1 MPFGF
6 LGKGLSLLGKGI
18 KSGVGKLGE
27 MGEMGGDGA
36 ASGGMFPQ
44 PKVLNPKL
52 PRPNVPMTPGINPN
66 APMPDLGG
74 GKGGM
79 FGKGI
84 DLINRQQ
91 PQPNAMPGLRR
102 PSPIPTTGN
111 PLRDIEAIERF
122 QSQPSS
128 SDVIGDMERLSN
140 QVNAN
145 NREGRQGLLPMPETQ
160 TQLIPERAIPKVAIP
175 RLPGEERPDVDPR
188 DNPVMA
194 ARYDYM
200 RKQAKAPSTMREY
213 SVNEDGSLG
222 DATTRDIP
230 GTGGYRRSIKNV
242 FQNALL
248 GAAQGMQTTGGEL
261 GGALG
266 GALAGGAGTA
276 INPQAGREFTF
287 DNFYR
292 PRIER
297 DLAET
302 QRNQDR
308 QRKTAFEDDERL
320 QRKTDAEMKRREA
333 EKRIENYD
341 VDNRARA
348 QEIQMRQDEMDYR
361 RQNPPKLRRPT
372 FRDEGGFMRYE
383 DSGEYLL
390 DPQTKQ
396 PIRGYDRPA
405 TENDRPI
412 PVSPG
417 TSLVDKTGREIYKNP
432 PRSGAM
438 SRDAQKAIREVNGLK
453 QQAMQLWEQSKRA
466 TDPTQKAQLEEKAR
480 MAQYTFNEAA
490 LGLAE
495 VYPEDFEA
503 GEGEGGWNYAKPI
516 GSTPQIQRRP
526 QAPIVSR
533 AAVEGF
539 AQEKRISYDEAL
551 KRFRAKGITVQ

>member
-6 LGKGLSLLGKGI
+6 LGTLASGIGKGVGFLGKGI
-18 KSGVGKLGE
+18 KSGVNKLGE
-27 MGEMGGDGA
+27 LGQMDGDDGA

-44 PKVLNPKL
+44 LK
-52 PRPNVPMTPGINPN
+52 RPAPMTPGINPN
-66 APMPDLGG
+66 APMPDLIGTPYNPRG

-79 FGKGI
+79 FGKGME
-84 DLINRQQ
+84 LINRQQ
-91 PQPNAMPGLRR
+91 PQPNAPPMLPR
-102 PSPIPTTGN
+102 PSSIPTTGN
-111 PLRDIEAIERF
+111 PLKDIEAIERF
-122 QSQPSS
+122 QSQPSP

-145 NREGRQGLLPMPETQ
+145 NREGRQGLLPMPEAQ
-160 TQLIPERAIPKVAIP
+160 AQLIPERAIPKVAIP

-200 RKQAKAPSTMREY
+200 RRQAKAPSTMREY

-222 DATTRDIP
+222 EAATREIP
-230 GTGGYRRSIKNV
+230 GTGGYRRSLKNV

-248 GAAQGMQTTGGEL
+248 GAAQGMQTTGDL

-266 GALAGGAGTA
+266 GALTGGAGTA
-276 INPQAGREFTF
+276 INPQAGYEFTF

-308 QRKTAFEDDERL
+308 QRKTAFEDEDRL
-320 QRKTDAEMKRREA
+320 QRKTDAEVKRREA

-341 VDNRARA
+341 VDNRARQ
-348 QEIQMRQDEMDYR
+348 QEIKMRQDEMDYR
-361 RQNPPKLRRPT
+361 RQNPPKQRRPT

-383 DSGEYLL
+383 DTGEYLL

-405 TENDRPI
+405 AENDRPI
-412 PVSPG
+412 TVSPG
-417 TSLVDKTGREIYKNP
+417 ATLYDPKTKTPLYTAP
-432 PRSGAM
+432 PRAAGM
-438 SRDAQKAIREVNGLK
+438 SREAQKAIQEVNGLK
-453 QQAMQLWEQSKRA
+453 QQAMQLWEQAKQA
-466 TDPTQKAQLEEKAR
+466 TDPTQKADLEQKAR
-480 MAQYTFNEAA
+480 LAQYTFNEAA

-495 VYPEDFEA
+495 VYPDDFEA

-516 GSTPQIQRRP
+516 GSTPQIQRRG
-526 QAPIVSR
+526 Q
-533 AAVEGF
+533 G
-539 AQEKRISYDEAL
+539 AQGGTAKLSDL
-551 KRFRAKGITVQ
+551 KKLLQ